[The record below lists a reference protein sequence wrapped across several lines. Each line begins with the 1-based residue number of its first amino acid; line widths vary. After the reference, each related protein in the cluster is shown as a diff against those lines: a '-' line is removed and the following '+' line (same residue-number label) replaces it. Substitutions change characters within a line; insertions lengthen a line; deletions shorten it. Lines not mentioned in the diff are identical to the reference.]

1 MYYTSTAVA
10 TSYNSKIGPDS
21 TQMKANDPADIFTAP
36 ITKITFA
43 RYDRVPYL
51 KDTSVEGDGESNI
64 YRWEYIMSI
73 DFRTVVDFNAGI
85 VKFDD
90 DHVPTD
96 NRITAF
102 IQREDGSAKSWGE
115 ITGGFVSESMTVGT
129 IHRVTG
135 NSNTAANKVQVNAQY
150 HFNLFDNFGG
160 YRSYEDLCHG
170 RIDDFNIYLN
180 NEYSEIRKRSARRA

>member
-1 MYYTSTAVA
+1 MSGV
-10 TSYNSKIGPDS
+10 
-21 TQMKANDPADIFTAP
+21 
-36 ITKITFA
+36 
-43 RYDRVPYL
+43 L
-51 KDTSVEGDGESNI
+51 KPE
-64 YRWEYIMSI
+64 
-73 DFRTVVDFNAGI
+73 VDDAGI
-85 VKFDD
+85 VKFDY

-129 IHRVTG
+129 IYRVTG
-135 NSNTAANKVQVNAQY
+135 NTNTASNTAQVNIQY
-150 HFNLFDNFGG
+150 HFNLFDNFGS

-180 NEYSEIRKRSARRA
+180 NEYSEIRKRSSRRA